1 MTYSRPSIRPVSIGA
16 ARQRQQTRIVDNNRG
31 VRQAPNARFIDA
43 SSVEIAGKNAAR
55 TDAEIKAFIDGLSP
69 IVETVG
75 KSIIQQKANDQL
87 GELIRQDPEIGKK
100 YLQGDPDTQARI
112 NSLNGYT
119 KELFIASQKQSALSS
134 YKELLPSLLL
144 ADERITGANALKDP
158 EAYAAAESEIKQKA
172 MQMSGLA
179 GLPTDVLGAMSPQV
193 GQINGAVRG
202 KAYAA
207 QNTDQQRI
215 NLTTIGDGQ
224 VSNTVELAEG
234 LESLKGAARKKA
246 RPRMIAIEKELDSLE
261 AKHKKK
267 QIVAPPA
274 SAPDGF
280 VALQVLTAKK
290 SLPVL
295 VCADEPYVRH
305 QCTLSHERSGGK
317 SLPMLFDASANGK
330 ARKAGLGRRG
340 RIVDVDKKDASAKVQ
355 FSDLGSS
362 AWYPVAALSAVQ

>member
-1 MTYSRPSIRPVSIGA
+1 MPSAQAGSASAGSDDENEDVEDDDERPELVA
-16 ARQRQQTRIVDNNRG
+16 QLEALKL
-31 VRQAPNARFIDA
+31 
-43 SSVEIAGKNAAR
+43 EIAAPETSSERRAL
-55 TDAEIKAFIDGLSP
+55 AEA
-69 IVETVG
+69 
-75 KSIIQQKANDQL
+75 
-87 GELIRQDPEIGKK
+87 
-100 YLQGDPDTQARI
+100 
-112 NSLNGYT
+112 
-119 KELFIASQKQSALSS
+119 
-134 YKELLPSLLL
+134 
-144 ADERITGANALKDP
+144 
-158 EAYAAAESEIKQKA
+158 EA
-172 MQMSGLA
+172 
-179 GLPTDVLGAMSPQV
+179 TDVSATLVDLDRFESLQ
-193 GQINGAVRG
+193 
-202 KAYAA
+202 
-207 QNTDQQRI
+207 D
-215 NLTTIGDGQ
+215 
-224 VSNTVELAEG
+224 ELEE

-317 SLPMLFDASANGK
+317 SLPMLFDASANGR